1 MTQHEGM
8 RDRGSWVGASL
19 DPTYRA
25 TRHPAKI
32 DLKQARGSIRLVGFR
47 READSPGMGTRD
59 MTRHHMGNIARLT
72 LCLALVIAIAQAG
85 SGPGAGQSAPPQAK
99 EPSVDYWQPLWMQ
112 RELWGPGNM
121 PPGMRARL
129 LRQTTYMHYG
139 VQKDYQGAKSTVGTS
154 KEVIAAGGKL
164 YGEKCASCHGKD
176 GLGDG
181 QAPRSLLPSPALLAF
196 MIQRP
201 ISVDEYLLWS
211 ISEGGKQFDTEMP
224 AFKDALARDDIWK
237 IIAYMRAGFSG
248 AGGLSPAK

>member
-1 MTQHEGM
+1 MH
-8 RDRGSWVGASL
+8 
-19 DPTYRA
+19 
-25 TRHPAKI
+25 RHRLRNI
-32 DLKQARGSIRLVGFR
+32 VSI
-47 READSPGMGTRD
+47 A
-59 MTRHHMGNIARLT
+59 
-72 LCLALVIAIAQAG
+72 LCLALGIAITQMSA
-85 SGPGAGQSAPPQAK
+85 GPGAGQTASPTPSAK

-139 VQKDYQGAKSTVGTS
+139 VQKDYQGAKSTVANS
-154 KEVIAAGGKL
+154 KETIDAGGKL
-164 YGEKCASCHGKD
+164 YGEKCASCHGKE

-211 ISEGGKQFDTEMP
+211 IAEGGKQFDTEMP
-224 AFKDALARDDIWK
+224 AFKGALAREDIWK
-237 IIAYMRAGFSG
+237 IIAYMRAGFPGS
-248 AGGLSPAK
+248 GGLPPAR